1 MINHPPRIPLGAM
14 VSHPLDQV
22 CWLCQTTCAEC
33 GHSVEDGAHTA
44 GCDECACPLHLRD
57 DDDDS

>member
-1 MINHPPRIPLGAM
+1 MIIHLPLSPIGAT
-14 VSHPLDQV
+14 VGHSQSTT

-33 GHSVEDGAHTA
+33 GHSVEDDAHVG

-57 DDDDS
+57 DDDS